1 LEEEQERIGEG
12 KIELK
17 EKRKIIKRIRKN
29 IGEGKIELETD
40 VNFLCILII

>member
-1 LEEEQERIGEG
+1 VGIKQERIGEG

-17 EKRKIIKRIRKN
+17 GKKVTIKIIRKN
-29 IGEGKIELETD
+29 IREGKIKLETD